1 MSCCGQG
8 RRALARTSTPTSPAG
23 AASPGPAQVTALPAT
38 PAATAKVIQLALGMA
53 RASRRQRPP
62 QRASST

>member
-23 AASPGPAQVTALPAT
+23 AARPGPAQVTAPPAT
-38 PAATAKVIQLALGMA
+38 PAATAKVIQLALGLA

>member
-23 AASPGPAQVTALPAT
+23 AASPGPAQAPPAT